1 MKFTPG
7 PWEAYIEND
16 ESKLKQSYIH
26 ATRKGT
32 KFAIGEIFATAVKGE
47 VKANAHLIAES
58 PTLLIAKRQYSIL
71 CSNESGD
78 PIIWV
83 GCCKCGQE
91 LGEIPLV
98 RKSTRKA
105 L

>member
-47 VKANAHLIAES
+47 VKANARLIAES
-58 PTLLIAKRQYSIL
+58 PTLLIALKYIIDIADNVKGAEL
-71 CSNESGD
+71 KCYKTAFSNA
-78 PIIWV
+78 
-83 GCCKCGQE
+83 
-91 LGEIPLV
+91 
-98 RKSTRKA
+98 RKA
-105 L
+105 ISASEGK